1 MSRILLGLCG
11 GIAAYKACELVRLLV
26 KRGHEVRVVATPN
39 ALEFV
44 SELSLQTVSGAP
56 VRSELLSMS
65 GESEIS
71 HIELADWAEVAL
83 IAPATANTLAKLAH
97 GIADDLLTTVCLATQ
112 ARLVL
117 APAMNVNMYAHP
129 ATQENLATLAKRGA
143 SIVGPA
149 SGELACGWEG
159 EGRLVD
165 LEVIAA
171 SAERAIS
178 VDDLAGEVVLITAG
192 PTEEPID
199 PVRVLTNRSSGKMG
213 FALAEAAARRG
224 AEVILVSGPVHL
236 PTPFGVDRIDV
247 RTAVEMRDSVRQSL
261 PRVSLAI
268 LAAAVADFAPSA
280 AAPRKIK
287 RAGTER
293 MTLELERN
301 PDILAEIVADR
312 GQRTV
317 VGFAAETDRV
327 LENARDKLT
336 RKGCDL
342 IVVNDVSRSDIGFDV
357 EGNEVSILGP
367 GGEDVVEVPYAP
379 KFEVAQRILDRAA
392 EVHRR

>member
-83 IAPATANTLAKLAH
+83 IAPVTANTLAKLAH

-327 LENARDKLT
+327 LENARDKLA